1 MAKRY
6 IFVRMPID
14 IFQKYIFVKNNLEN
28 NIEKIIKKPIRLTMP
43 KVFDAVVSQDVNI
56 DLSNCLIVKIKKNEK

>member
-6 IFVRMPID
+6 IFVRMPVD
-14 IFQKYIFVKNNLEN
+14 IYGKYTFIKNDLEN
-28 NIEKIIKKPIRLTMP
+28 NIGKIIKKPVKLTMT

-56 DLSNCLIVKIKKNEK
+56 DLSKCLIVKIKKNEK